1 MYSKHSTLFR
11 RLFFLSCDDS
21 EIKIMANRKKDGF
34 LKADSN
40 NLPFVDC
47 IMLSIFQNGP
57 DFKAAEIRGGK
68 NIRSTR
74 ESYGDQAIGYV
85 QVQRKGNICT
95 VLARCTPEHKN
106 HAISY
111 ELKVEVDEENEEIL
125 SGTCVCSA
133 TKGGCKHIIAFTS
146 WLHRRTEEKSVTQ
159 VESYWNKPR
168 LANVGSS
175 IKYVNTKDFN
185 KTKKNGSKK
194 QPAIPPKT
202 NAVLSLIEMIQR
214 GKSSTA
220 EGSSVSI
227 FSYFSEQ
234 SPVDR
239 CDLHNLIDSFFH
251 QCR

>member
-1 MYSKHSTLFR
+1 
-11 RLFFLSCDDS
+11 
-21 EIKIMANRKKDGF
+21 MANRKKDGF

-47 IMLSIFQNGP
+47 LMLSIFQNGP

-68 NIRSTR
+68 NKRSTR

-85 QVQRKGNICT
+85 QVQRKDKICI

-106 HAISY
+106 NAVSY
-111 ELKVEVDEENEEIL
+111 ELTVEVDEENEEIL

-168 LANVGSS
+168 LANVGST
-175 IKYVNTKDFN
+175 IKYIHAKDFI
-185 KTKKNGSKK
+185 KTAKKGTRK
-194 QPAIPPKT
+194 PPVIPPKT
-202 NAVLSLIEMIQR
+202 NAVLSLIEIIER
-214 GKSSTA
+214 GKSA
-220 EGSSVSI
+220 CPAGESSVSI

-234 SPVDR
+234 SPVER
-239 CDLHNLIDSFFH
+239 CDLHNLIYKFFH